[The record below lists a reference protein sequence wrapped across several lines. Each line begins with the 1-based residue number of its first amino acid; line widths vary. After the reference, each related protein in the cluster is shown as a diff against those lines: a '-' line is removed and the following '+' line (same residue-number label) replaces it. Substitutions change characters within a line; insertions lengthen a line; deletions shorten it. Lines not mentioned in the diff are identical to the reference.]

1 MTQFLPPASHPSTK
15 PTFES
20 KSPLNTRK
28 KIMSWHSQIW
38 PNFVD
43 YITTFEPYKKYQE
56 QFIDYFGNGKTPST
70 GFKNRSLSW
79 YNPVSSRFK
88 FNCGYRMVCNVY
100 KSCDH
105 GCSYCYVNGYSKG
118 VIEGKPNSGFINR
131 LKTDLDD
138 FVRAGMPKGP
148 VHISNSTDPFQ
159 ARLEEKYGDTYQT
172 LKLLSEYRAHFSEI
186 IILTKN
192 PGLIFNSEKD
202 YVSVLDTIKDIL
214 TIEISV
220 AFYRDNFKL
229 LESGAPN
236 PGNRLF
242 ALYKLISSGF
252 NVRLRL
258 DPIFPKGN
266 GIQSQNDIVNIL
278 NQADGVECVIS
289 KPLRL
294 VKPKKGQP
302 DHFYSSMSKF
312 YQGGKKCGVEW
323 HGGRYVFS
331 SERAKKETEF
341 LSTECEKRGVPLVH
355 CKETVLVDDKGV
367 PLIKKKL
374 TRT

>member
-1 MTQFLPPASHPSTK
+1 
-15 PTFES
+15 
-20 KSPLNTRK
+20 
-28 KIMSWHSQIW
+28 MSWHSQIW

-118 VIEGKPNSGFINR
+118 VIEGKRNPGFITR

-186 IILTKN
+186 VILTKN
-192 PGLIFNSEKD
+192 PGLIFNSKISKKKD
-202 YVSVLDTIKDIL
+202 YVSVLNTIKDIL
-214 TIEISV
+214 TIEISI
-220 AFYRDNFKL
+220 ALYRNSFKL
-229 LESGAPN
+229 LEPGAPN
-236 PGNRLF
+236 PGKRLF
-242 ALYKLISSGF
+242 ALYRLTLSGF
-252 NVRLRL
+252 KVRLRL
-258 DPIFPKGN
+258 DPIFPIGN
-266 GIQSQNDIVNIL
+266 DIQTQIDIVNIL
-278 NQADGVECVIS
+278 NQAHGVECVIS

-294 VKPKKGQP
+294 VKPKKGQL
-302 DHFYSSMSKF
+302 DKFYSSMSKF

-331 SERAKKETEF
+331 SERAKKEMEF

-367 PLIKKKL
+367 PLIKKIL
-374 TRT
+374 TRN